1 MSSPSPNLGSA
12 PRKKASKFGLVF
24 GGLLLA
30 LLLAAVFT
38 LGSLRIPFE
47 PDRWQE
53 FLILYAVSTFMVAA
67 LLVFGLIF
75 ARTLLRTWAERRAE
89 KIGGRFKTKMVAGAM
104 AIALLPVVF
113 MFFISYALL
122 NRTLSRWFPRPL
134 EIATEESQELLND
147 LGKSER
153 LRLSRIAYEL
163 IPNDEDGFT
172 TRIGGQ
178 GLAYAIQLG
187 ADAAWVLGSKQ
198 EFVKGVRSIE
208 QESDAAPRRVDSL
221 PEPKHVR
228 DLPSGAELWKIG
240 GKHYLAA
247 RIVDINGEQITGHQ
261 TKTGAIFDVAPLLG
275 SLLVARQLPDGFTEK
290 LAGIE
295 SQSNTYNVSKQSLR
309 AYKNQLLLTLALFTV
324 LLLFSAMW
332 FALFLSKQVVGPIQ
346 ALAEATREISRGN
359 FDYRV
364 EVPARDELGTLVS
377 SFNQMTAQLA
387 DSGRQINEF
396 TRNLQEAV
404 SELEQRRKLME
415 AILENIPT
423 AVLSLDENGA
433 IRRANPSVAKIF
445 GEAARDVHTLDALA
459 GEEAARGLQQLM
471 RKSLRM
477 GTASKELAINL
488 PDRVLHAAVTVS
500 SLGPRRANPGFVV
513 VIDDLTDLLHAQKAA
528 AWQEVAQRIAH
539 EIKNPLTPIQLS
551 AQRLSRYIE
560 KQKTLPAASATP
572 SELEQ
577 LTAECAALI
586 QSEVTA
592 LKTLVDEFSQ
602 FARFPTVK
610 LVSADLNAIV
620 LSALDV
626 FGGRL
631 EGVTLRTAL
640 APGLPTAKADPEL
653 LRRVLVNL
661 IDNAAETLE
670 GSTVKEL
677 ALSTCLSED
686 GESFEIVVAD
696 SGHGISP
703 EDKDRLFLPH
713 FSTKERGTGL
723 GLAIASRIVAEHHGT
738 LRVEDN
744 VPVGARF
751 IVRLPA
757 VEVQSAQV

>member
-1 MSSPSPNLGSA
+1 VSAPLPNLGRA
-12 PRKKASKFGLVF
+12 PRKKTSKFGLVF

-89 KIGGRFKTKMVAGAM
+89 TLGGRFKTKMVAGAM

-113 MFFISYALL
+113 MFIISYALL

-134 EIATEESQELLND
+134 EIATEQSQALLLELGRGEHGRLQKIAEASVPWTDKTAGRRGNPTHDPICVALLN
-147 LGKSER
+147 
-153 LRLSRIAYEL
+153 
-163 IPNDEDGFT
+163 
-172 TRIGGQ
+172 
-178 GLAYAIQLG
+178 G
-187 ADAAWVLGSKQ
+187 ADAGWIVDDENRFIRGFGKTEPNARDPFLCQASNAAIFTR
-198 EFVKGVRSIE
+198 FVRK
-208 QESDAAPRRVDSL
+208 
-221 PEPKHVR
+221 
-228 DLPSGAELWKIG
+228 LPSGAEVWEAHGHFYLTAKLGIG
-240 GKHYLAA
+240 SATLYAA
-247 RIVDINGEQITGHQ
+247 RQV
-261 TKTGAIFDVAPLLG
+261 
-275 SLLVARQLPDGFTEK
+275 SDGFLQRYTDVET
-290 LAGIE
+290 
-295 SQSNTYNVSKQSLR
+295 QSALYNESKQTLR
-309 AYKNQLLLTLALFTV
+309 AYKNQLLLTLALFTL

-332 FALFLSKQVVGPIQ
+332 FALFLSKQVVVPIQ

-359 FDYRV
+359 FGYRI
-364 EVPARDELGTLVS
+364 EVPARDELGTLVT

-396 TRNLQEAV
+396 TGNLQDAV
-404 SELEQRRKLME
+404 TELERRRKLME

-423 AVLSLDENGA
+423 AVLSLDEAGA
-433 IRRANPSVAKIF
+433 IRRSNPSAAKIF
-445 GEAARDVHTLDALA
+445 GEAGRDAQTLEALA
-459 GEEAARGLQQLM
+459 GEEAARGVQQLM

-477 GTASKELAINL
+477 GTASKELVITL
-488 PDRVLHAAVTVS
+488 PNRVLHAAVTVS

-560 KQKTLPAASATP
+560 KQKAMSTSGSTP
-572 SELEQ
+572 NELEQ
-577 LTAECAALI
+577 LTAECAGLI
-586 QSEVTA
+586 QREVTA

-610 LVSADLNAIV
+610 PVSADLNAIV
-620 LSALDV
+620 TSALDV

-631 EGVTLRTAL
+631 DGVTLRTAL
-640 APGLPTAKADPEL
+640 APGLPVAKADPEL
-653 LRRVLVNL
+653 LRRVVVNL
-661 IDNAAETLE
+661 IDNAAEALE
-670 GSTVKEL
+670 GSSVKEL
-677 ALSTCLSED
+677 SVSTRLDAD
-686 GESFEIVVAD
+686 GESFEIIVAD

-713 FSTKERGTGL
+713 FSTKDRGTGL

-757 VEVQSAQV
+757 VEVPAAQV

>member
-1 MSSPSPNLGSA
+1 MSTPSPNLGRA
-12 PRKKASKFGLVF
+12 PRKKTGKFGLVF

-113 MFFISYALL
+113 MFIISYALL

-134 EIATEESQELLND
+134 EIATEESQNLLNE
-147 LGKSER
+147 LGR
-153 LRLSRIAYEL
+153 LEYARLKGISQAALGAEKLQNVR
-163 IPNDEDGFT
+163 PPVVDGS
-172 TRIGGQ
+172 I
-178 GLAYAIQLG
+178 AIQAAMKSG
-187 ADAAWVLGSKQ
+187 ADGAWTVSANGDLEAGVGNGPQVISRGETAVLDLRIDPPRL
-198 EFVKGVRSIE
+198 VRT
-208 QESDAAPRRVDSL
+208 
-221 PEPKHVR
+221 
-228 DLPSGAELWKIG
+228 LPSGAELWQTRNEFMLG
-240 GKHYLAA
+240 AREALA
-247 RIVDINGEQITGHQ
+247 NGTGDL
-261 TKTGAIFDVAPLLG
+261 I
-275 SLLVARQLPDGFTEK
+275 VARLLPRTFGKRYSE
-290 LAGIE
+290 IE
-295 SQSNTYNVSKQSLR
+295 TQSATYNESKQTLR

-364 EVPARDELGTLVS
+364 EFPARDELGTLVS
-377 SFNQMTAQLA
+377 SFNQMSAQLA

-396 TRNLQEAV
+396 TRNLQDAV
-404 SELEQRRKLME
+404 SELERRRKLME

-445 GEAARDVHTLDALA
+445 GEAARDAHTLDALA

-477 GTASKELAINL
+477 GTASKELAITL
-488 PDRVLHAAVTVS
+488 PNRVLHAAVTVS

-560 KQKTLPAASATP
+560 KQKTLPAAPGAP

-677 ALSTCLSED
+677 ALSTRLSDD

-713 FSTKERGTGL
+713 FSTKEHGTGL

-757 VEVQSAQV
+757 VEVQAAQV

>member
-1 MSSPSPNLGSA
+1 VSDPAQDSGRA
-12 PRKKASKFGLVF
+12 PRKKPSKFALVF
-24 GGLLLA
+24 GGLLIA

-53 FLILYAVSTFMVAA
+53 FLILYAVSTFIVAA

-75 ARTLLRTWAERRAE
+75 ARTLLRTWAESRAE
-89 KIGGRFKTKMVAGAM
+89 KLGGRFKTKMVAGAL
-104 AIALLPVVF
+104 AIAMLPVVF
-113 MFFISYALL
+113 MFIISYALL

-134 EIATEESQELLND
+134 EIATEESQTLLNE
-147 LGKSER
+147 LGRLEHER
-153 LRLSRIAYEL
+153 LKFVAQSALVTEGMQDQKSRVS
-163 IPNDEDGFT
+163 DGSFAIREAMVT
-172 TRIGGQ
+172 GADVAWTVSSRGEIESGVGRGQ
-178 GLAYAIQLG
+178 GAIVRG
-187 ADAAWVLGSKQ
+187 DAVDAPVVVLSKTLPRL
-198 EFVKGVRSIE
+198 VR
-208 QESDAAPRRVDSL
+208 
-221 PEPKHVR
+221 K
-228 DLPSGAELWKIG
+228 LPSGAELWQIG
-240 GKHYLAA
+240 NEFVLGARAPIASGKGELLAA
-247 RIVDINGEQITGHQ
+247 RALP
-261 TKTGAIFDVAPLLG
+261 KTFGARY
-275 SLLVARQLPDGFTEK
+275 SE
-290 LAGIE
+290 IE
-295 SQSNTYNVSKQSLR
+295 SQAATYNESKQTLR

-324 LLLFSAMW
+324 LLLFSATW

-377 SFNQMTAQLA
+377 SFNQMTAQLG

-404 SELEQRRKLME
+404 TELERRRKLIE

-423 AVLSLDENGA
+423 AVLSLDESGA
-433 IRRANPSVAKIF
+433 IRRANPAVTKIF
-445 GEAARDVHTLDALA
+445 GDVARDARTLETLT
-459 GEEAARGLQQLM
+459 GEEAARGMQQLM

-477 GTASKELAINL
+477 GTAAKELAITL

-513 VIDDLTDLLHAQKAA
+513 VIDDLTDLLHAQKSA

-551 AQRLSRYIE
+551 AQRLSRYLETHKISSP
-560 KQKTLPAASATP
+560 LAAAP

-602 FARFPTVK
+602 FARFPTVR
-610 LVSADLNAIV
+610 LISSDLNSIV
-620 LSALDV
+620 QSALEV
-626 FGGRL
+626 FAGRL
-631 EGVTLRTAL
+631 DGVTLRTEL
-640 APGLPTAKADPEL
+640 SQDLPLAKADPEL

-677 ALSTCLSED
+677 SLSTCLCED
-686 GESFEIVVAD
+686 GESIEIVVAD

-744 VPVGARF
+744 VPVGAKF
-751 IVRLPA
+751 IIRLPA
-757 VEVQSAQV
+757 VEVQAAKPQTS